1 MATTR
6 KTTAAPESVRLD
18 CLNRLLHIAKAGHT
32 IALDPTSRARRQ
44 VKPDGSIL
52 TQTDLS
58 ISRLATAVVADLV
71 ATGTHLL
78 IDEEDKHVDSLFN
91 AKKLAAP
98 EYVWV
103 IDPIDGTRPYAA
115 GLPMYGI
122 TIGILRHGKPWMG
135 FCHYPA
141 LNVLYLHDGQSA
153 WVIDAPFTTYEQR
166 RPLAKAQTTLD
177 ETSVFYTT
185 KSFARRFA
193 IDAPDVFCVG
203 AGILPLC
210 WTANGL
216 GCGTIFRG
224 NLWDFAGAW
233 ALMTAAGLEMRSV
246 GTNAA
251 LASLDLAHF
260 GADTANPWRL
270 NDDYLIAAPALQ
282 TKLRARFS
290 PLAPVGKPLRKAG

>member
-1 MATTR
+1 MATAR
-6 KTTAAPESVRLD
+6 KAAAPDAVRLD
-18 CLNRLLHIAKAGHT
+18 CLNRLLHIARAGHT

-78 IDEEDKHVDSLFN
+78 IDEEDKTVNSLF
-91 AKKLAAP
+91 ASKKLAAA

-122 TIGILRHGKPWMG
+122 TMGILRHGTPWMG

-141 LNVLYLHDGQSA
+141 LNVLYLHDGVQA
-153 WVIDAPFTTYEQR
+153 WVIEAPFTAHEHR
-166 RPLAKAQTTLD
+166 RPLTKAHTALD
-177 ETSVFYTT
+177 QTSVLYTT

-193 IDAPDVFCVG
+193 MDVPDVFCVG

-210 WTANGL
+210 WTADGL

-233 ALMTAAGLEMRSV
+233 PLFAAAGLEMRAIGS
-246 GTNAA
+246 NAP
-251 LASLDLAHF
+251 LRELDLSHF
-260 GADTANPWRL
+260 GAQKDNPWYL

-282 TKLRARFS
+282 PKLRARFS
-290 PLAPVGKPLRKAG
+290 PLAPAVKPLRKAG